1 MALTQDERKAET
13 RARLLAAS
21 ADLFAEHGIDGVSVD
36 AVAAAAGRT
45 SGAVY
50 AHFGSKQGL
59 LLALLDWWQQSFLAV
74 LFAEVAVTD
83 EPMAQLGAVWDNI
96 GKGTDERVRRWMLL
110 EHELWLRAARDPDVA
125 AVLRA
130 RNRESQPRSERE
142 LSWWANE
149 VGSQP
154 VAPPDQLAILV
165 KALLHGL
172 AMQQR
177 VDPGSVSDQTAVAG
191 LAALLGL
198 ATETTGRSPAET
210 TGRSPAE
217 TTGRSPAET
226 TGTRAEIIDH
236 SPTRQEHSS

>member
-83 EPMAQLGAVWDNI
+83 EPIAQLGAVWGNI
-96 GKGTDERVRRWMLL
+96 GKGADERVRRWMLL

-125 AVLRA
+125 AALRA
-130 RNRESQPRSERE
+130 RNRVTQPRSERE
-142 LSWWANE
+142 LAWWAND
-149 VGSQP
+149 VGSNP
-154 VAPPDQLAILV
+154 VAAPDQLAILV

-172 AMQQR
+172 AMQQW
-177 VDPGSVSDQTAVAG
+177 VDPGSVRDQTAVAG

-198 ATETTGRSPAET
+198 AAENTDQDSEGIPGETTTLRA
-210 TGRSPAE
+210 
-217 TTGRSPAET
+217 
-226 TGTRAEIIDH
+226 TGTTAENTDRTA
-236 SPTRQEHSS
+236 TRQENPA

>member
-1 MALTQDERKAET
+1 VALTQEERKAET
-13 RARLLAAS
+13 RTRLLAAA

-36 AVAAAAGRT
+36 AVAEAAGRT
-45 SGAVY
+45 SGSVY

-59 LLALLDWWQQSFLAV
+59 LLALLDSWQQSFLAV

-83 EPMAQLGAVWDNI
+83 EPIDQLGAVWGNI

-125 AVLRA
+125 AVLQA
-130 RNRESQPRSERE
+130 RNRETQHRSERE
-142 LSWWANE
+142 LAWWAGE

-154 VAPPDQLAILV
+154 VAAPDQLAVLV
-165 KALLHGL
+165 KALLNGL

-177 VDPGSVSDQTAVAG
+177 VDPGSVSDDTAVAG

-198 ATETTGRSPAET
+198 DIEATGHATDTQAPRTTT
-210 TGRSPAE
+210 T
-217 TTGRSPAET
+217 TTIT
-226 TGTRAEIIDH
+226 
-236 SPTRQEHSS
+236 TRQEHTS

>member
-83 EPMAQLGAVWDNI
+83 EPIAQLGAVWGNI
-96 GKGTDERVRRWMLL
+96 GKGDDERVRRWMLL
-110 EHELWLRAARDPDVA
+110 EHELWLRAARNPNVA
-125 AVLRA
+125 AVLQA
-130 RNRESQPRSERE
+130 RNRETQPRSERE
-142 LSWWANE
+142 LAWWANE
-149 VGSQP
+149 VGSDP
-154 VAPPDQLAILV
+154 VAAPDQLAILV

-172 AMQQR
+172 AMQQW
-177 VDPGSVSDQTAVAG
+177 VDPGSVRDQTAVSG

-198 ATETTGRSPAET
+198 ATENTDKNFGET
-210 TGRSPAE
+210 PVR
-217 TTGRSPAET
+217 T
-226 TGTRAEIIDH
+226 TGTPEASTDRT
-236 SPTRQEHSS
+236 PTRQENPT